1 SAVTMAGPWTLG
13 HWGWLRPPQCPHSP
27 DCIQVARAFEAC
39 RQRCG
44 RLGLDLRRAREQL
57 LAAEAERS
65 ALDVRLQHARNQ
77 VRVEMKKRHRAEAEL
92 EKQVRSLVPVLGRD
106 CWRVGGSG
114 TGEGGAPALAAAD
127 WGAWLWGRRGGGFWA
142 GLSQKQGTE
151 SPAWNWLTQAG
162 WWGSWVSPWG
172 PSQLVPLLKARTGAS
187 RPSPWGP
194 AGTLARATASPCS
207 QVTPQYHPPA
217 NLGMPPA
224 LLVPAG
230 GSRPVSSPRG
240 LWGAGPGCPLTPPF
254 LQIIRPE
261 SCATCGSR
269 ARFGRV
275 ALRCRRC
282 RLEGIL
288 ADFAPPTVPRVP
300 ALVVQCVSEVERR
313 GLTEAGLYRVPG
325 AEPLVRE
332 WKQKLLRAKGAAPSL
347 GRVADVHVVC
357 GVLKDFLRG
366 LREPLV
372 TFRLHPAFLQ
382 AADIPDE
389 AASQAALAHLV
400 NELPQ
405 ANRDTLAF
413 LMLHLLRVTHS
424 PECKMDR
431 LNLARVFGPTLV
443 GHSSACPTPLA
454 ILEDTPQQ
462 CKVGAVRHQPQGGW
476 RCSGGWGGVLCPGP
490 PPQFFSTLASDKM
503 GLCPR
508 KLMRKINVFLKV
520 PQDSLVLLLN

>member
-162 WWGSWVSPWG
+162 WWGSWGERAGRCLRVRW
-172 PSQLVPLLKARTGAS
+172 VPGC
-187 RPSPWGP
+187 
-194 AGTLARATASPCS
+194 AG
-207 QVTPQYHPPA
+207 Y
-217 NLGMPPA
+217 
-224 LLVPAG
+224 G
-230 GSRPVSSPRG
+230 GVPRG
-240 LWGAGPGCPLTPPF
+240 RWGAGPGCPLTPPF

-282 RLEGIL
+282 RLLVHPECRGRCPSPCTPGPRAWPREGIL

-476 RCSGGWGGVLCPGP
+476 RCSGGWGGAPRTGH
-490 PPQFFSTLASDKM
+490 STLNGVCFFATVLHRLPD
-503 GLCPR
+503 P
-508 KLMRKINVFLKV
+508 FL
-520 PQDSLVLLLN
+520 QDSTLGRHCPFCTCAMDCSFRRVALCSGLYWISS